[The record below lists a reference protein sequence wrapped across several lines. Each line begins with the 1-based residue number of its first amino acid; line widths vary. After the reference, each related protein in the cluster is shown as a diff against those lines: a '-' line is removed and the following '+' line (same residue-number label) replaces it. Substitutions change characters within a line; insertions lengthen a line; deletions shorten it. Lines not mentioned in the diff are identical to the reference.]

1 MKNEDDVV
9 SISPAVEPLNFQ
21 EGWPCFREHSL
32 FEAAVTE
39 ASRELQVSREM
50 AMMCA
55 FGAMATACQGYV
67 DVLMPTGHK
76 VPTSLMLLTIAD
88 SGERKTTTQNYF
100 FGTINA
106 LNDVA
111 HRQNEADM
119 AEHRVVHRLWYT
131 DMRHLEREYVTFRRQ
146 DDKAKAKKARKAYEA
161 HVRAEPRPPRSGKF
175 LYEDTTPQALVLM
188 LYENMPN
195 ACMLT
200 SEANSI
206 FSGKALG
213 ELDKLNTLWDGSSV
227 IVDRIS
233 REGFTLQN
241 ARLTLALMAQPSVIS
256 RFMGRRGEE
265 ARGSGFLARF
275 LVAKPRPMAGFRES
289 RTVFELPRQQAFNAR
304 LRERL
309 ETGVPEKRHILR
321 FSEAAA
327 ALWYEYSQYLEAQM
341 RENGLYHYAK
351 DHASKLLENVSRLAA
366 ILHAFEY
373 GIDSDREIDAFTLT
387 FCWTF
392 ARICSQHF
400 TEYLANEPQLVAD
413 ANLLAHFLLRIAVN
427 EYRNSEE
434 AQDKKKTK
442 QKEALRD
449 NRPLPYE
456 PLPNHLRHGIGTD
469 FTLTTIKQRGPTCFR
484 GRANAERLEATIE
497 LLTKLGHIKKEGS
510 FYRFG
515 EALLLRSGEPQLKNG
530 EIVTIK
536 ELPLFREQEYWIP
549 ERRHGLTN
557 SPHYA
562 IRID

>member
-1 MKNEDDVV
+1 MKNEDDFA

-265 ARGSGFLARF
+265 ARGTGFLARF
-275 LVAKPRPMAGFRES
+275 LVAKPRPMAGSREPRALS
-289 RTVFELPRQQAFNAR
+289 ELPRRQAFNAR

-309 ETGVPEKRHILR
+309 ETGVPEARHVLR
-321 FSEAAA
+321 FSESAA
-327 ALWYEYSQYLEAQM
+327 ALWYEHSQYLEAQM

-497 LLTKLGHIKKEGS
+497 LLTKLGHVKKEGS

-530 EIVTIK
+530 EVVTIK

-549 ERRHGLTN
+549 ERRHGLAS
-557 SPHYA
+557 SPYYA

>member
-1 MKNEDDVV
+1 MKNEEDVV
-9 SISPAVEPLNFQ
+9 SIPPTVEPLNFQ

-39 ASRELQVSREM
+39 ASRERQVSREM

-67 DVLMPTGHK
+67 DVQMPTGHQ

-106 LNDVA
+106 LNDAA
-111 HRQNEADM
+111 HRQNEAAM

-146 DDKAKAKKARKAYEA
+146 NDEAEAEKARKAYEA

-241 ARLTLALMAQPSVIS
+241 ARLTLALMAQPSVIA

-265 ARGSGFLARF
+265 ARGTGFLARF
-275 LVAKPRPMAGFRES
+275 LVAKPRPMAGSREP
-289 RTVFELPRQQAFNAR
+289 RTLSELPRQQAFNAR

-309 ETGVPEKRHILR
+309 ETGVPQTRHILR

-327 ALWYEYSQYLEAQM
+327 ALWYEHSRYLEAQM

-373 GIDSDREIDAFTLT
+373 GLDSDREIDAFTLT

-392 ARICSQHF
+392 AQLCSQHF
-400 TEYLANEPQLVAD
+400 TEYLANEPPLVAD
-413 ANLLAHFLLRIAVN
+413 ANVLVNFLLRMAA
-427 EYRNSEE
+427 EEPRNDED
-434 AQDKKKTK
+434 ARNKKAAKH
-442 QKEALRD
+442 KEALRD

-456 PLPNHLRHGIGTD
+456 PLPNRLRPGIQTH

-484 GRANAERLEATIE
+484 GRANAERLEATLD
-497 LLTKLGHIKKEGS
+497 LLIKLGHIKKEGS
-510 FYRFG
+510 LYRFS
-515 EALLLRSGEPQLKNG
+515 EALLLTSGEPQLKNG

-549 ERRHGLTN
+549 ERRHGLTHA
-557 SPHYA
+557 PFYA
-562 IRID
+562 IRVD